1 MKLEDL
7 QPLIDEIAR
16 QRALINNL
24 VADRQPMRLQMTEAL
39 LEIERAKSQLSQPRD
54 GRDGKD
60 GADGKDGVGIAAV
73 SRLPDDAMELE
84 FTSGDRVKVEL
95 PRGID
100 GKDGADGKGA
110 DGKDGNPGERGERG
124 LAGVGVDVP
133 RYVPGVYRQGVM
145 VQHFIGRTYE
155 ALCDT
160 AEPPGDS
167 AHWRRI
173 GAGGQRWTGPK
184 QKDRQYEV
192 GDLFVDGGTF
202 LCTAEGE
209 YQLMAPKPLSPS
221 DVRAIVKQCVTEA
234 RAEISEE
241 SNAHALGIQRQLAEH
256 MSVINR
262 VSQAQ
267 THLGEQLSKGLEGVR
282 EWVPQW
288 VRQWWQRDHGDER

>member
-1 MKLEDL
+1 MNEDDAL
-7 QPLIDEIAR
+7 QPLIEAVVDAEIKLD
-16 QRALINNL
+16 ALKEWPAQI
-24 VADRQPMRLQMTEAL
+24 ATAL
-39 LEIERAKSQLSQPRD
+39 LELERAKSQLSQPRD

-60 GADGKDGVGIAAV
+60 GADGKDGIGIAAV

-84 FTSGDRVKVEL
+84 FTSGERATVEL
-95 PRGID
+95 PRAKD
-100 GKDGADGKGA
+100 GKDGKDGT

-133 RYVPGVYRQGVM
+133 RYVPGVYRQGVL

-160 AEPPGDS
+160 AEAPGDS

-173 GAGGQRWTGPK
+173 GAGGQRWCGPK
-184 QKDRQYEV
+184 QKERHYEV
-192 GDLFVDGGTF
+192 GDMFVDGGTF

-241 SNAHALGIQRQLAEH
+241 SNAHALGIQRQLAEQ
-256 MSVINR
+256 MSIINH

-282 EWVPQW
+282 EWV
-288 VRQWWQRDHGDER
+288 RQWWQRDHGDDR